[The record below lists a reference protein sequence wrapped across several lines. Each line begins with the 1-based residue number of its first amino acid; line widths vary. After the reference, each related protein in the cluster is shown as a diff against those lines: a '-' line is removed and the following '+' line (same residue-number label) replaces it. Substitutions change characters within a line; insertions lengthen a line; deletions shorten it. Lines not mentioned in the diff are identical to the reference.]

1 MASAT
6 ARPRRW
12 VRWACIA
19 AAGWLV
25 AIVAVF
31 SPMGRV
37 AGGGRETD
45 RGWRHVDDGG
55 EATTM
60 GPRLGAQFETRDLG
74 SMDAKVAAVTGEA
87 SARLLAKTLETNA
100 AVGRLQDALL
110 SDLEASSEVLERVGG
125 VSEALPNTSSSVE
138 NNNA

>member
-12 VRWACIA
+12 VRWAWIA
-19 AAGWLV
+19 AASWLV

-31 SPMGRV
+31 SPVRRV
-37 AGGGRETD
+37 AGGGRETE
-45 RGWRHVDDGG
+45 RGWHRVDDGG
-55 EATTM
+55 EATTR
-60 GPRLGAQFETRDLG
+60 PRLGAQIETRELG

-125 VSEALPNTSSSVE
+125 VSEAMPNTSSASD
-138 NNNA
+138 NA

>member
-12 VRWACIA
+12 VRWAWIA

-31 SPMGRV
+31 SPVRRV
-37 AGGGRETD
+37 AGGGREME
-45 RGWRHVDDGG
+45 RGWRRVDDGG
-55 EATTM
+55 EAM
-60 GPRLGAQFETRDLG
+60 RRPRLGAQIGTRELG

-100 AVGRLQDALL
+100 VVGRLQDALL

-125 VSEALPNTSSSVE
+125 VSEAMPNTSSASD
-138 NNNA
+138 NA